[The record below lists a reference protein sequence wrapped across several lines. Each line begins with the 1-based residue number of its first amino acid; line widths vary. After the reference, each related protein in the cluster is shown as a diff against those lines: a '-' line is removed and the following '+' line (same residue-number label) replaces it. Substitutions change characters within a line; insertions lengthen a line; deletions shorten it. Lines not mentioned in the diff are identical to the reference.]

1 MRITALIG
9 VAVVVA
15 ACSSKDAPPAAD
27 TTAMAPAPAAPSVAS
42 STGMWDVN
50 VMPVGKDTVVTSY
63 VLDATDSTAWKF
75 VFTGRT
81 DTIPMRRTG
90 QSGDTL
96 MTEAGPFPSGIRS
109 GQQVSV
115 KTKSWMQGGQMMMSV
130 DAHYS
135 DHPADSIVKLR
146 AVGTRR

>member
-9 VAVVVA
+9 VAVVAA
-15 ACSSKDAPPAAD
+15 ACSSKEAPPATD
-27 TTAMAPAPAAPSVAS
+27 TTAAMPAETSAATMA
-42 STGMWDVN
+42 GMWDVN

-63 VLDATDSTAWKF
+63 VLDATDSTALKF

-81 DTIPMRRTG
+81 DTIPMRSTG

-96 MTEAGPFPSGIRS
+96 LAEAGPFPSGIQS
-109 GQQVSV
+109 SQQVSV
-115 KTKSWMQGGQMMMSV
+115 KTKSWMQNGQVMMEV
-130 DAHYS
+130 DAHYEGT
-135 DHPADSIVKLR
+135 PADSIVKLR

>member
-1 MRITALIG
+1 MRVTALIG
-9 VAVVVA
+9 VAVIVA
-15 ACSSKDAPPAAD
+15 ACSSKEAPPAAD
-27 TTAMAPAPAAPSVAS
+27 TTAMAPAEPAAASVS
-42 STGMWDVN
+42 GLWNVN

-63 VLDATDSTAWKF
+63 VLDANDPSAWKF

-96 MTEAGPFPSGIRS
+96 LTEAGPFQSGIRQ

-115 KTKSWMQGGQMMMSV
+115 KNKSWMENGQIMMTV
-130 DAHYS
+130 DAHYEGT
-135 DHPADSIVKLR
+135 PADSIVRLR
-146 AVGTRR
+146 AVGTKQ

>member
-1 MRITALIG
+1 MRITAMIG
-9 VAVVVA
+9 LAILVA

-27 TTAMAPAPAAPSVAS
+27 TTAVAAAEPSVANAS
-42 STGMWDVN
+42 GMWNVN
-50 VMPVGKDTVVTSY
+50 VMPVGQDTVLTSY

-90 QSGDTL
+90 MSGDTL
-96 MTEAGPFPSGIRS
+96 LTEAGPFLSGVRQ

-115 KTKSWMQGGQMMMSV
+115 KTKSWMQGDQMMMAV
-130 DAHYS
+130 DARYS

-146 AVGTRR
+146 AVGTRQ